1 MLHQIKHTVPESLL
15 TEISGHFCM
24 VASGPEVMTVLF
36 GGIEHS
42 LGPGGLGSTPDP
54 LLTHWVTLG
63 ESLDLSEPLLPH
75 P

>member
-1 MLHQIKHTVPESLL
+1 MPHQIKHAVPESLF
-15 TEISGHFCM
+15 TEMPGHFCM
-24 VASGPEVMTVLF
+24 VASGPEVTTVQC
-36 GGIEHS
+36 GGIERS
-42 LGPGGLGSTPDP
+42 LGPGGLGSTLDP